1 MPDAR
6 CESCSSNRLNKFPA
20 EVSIHVPGLKNIRT
34 PTVLVFPQLQVCL
47 ACGKAQFAVPEAEL
61 RLLET
66 VEAA

>member
-1 MPDAR
+1 MLDAC
-6 CESCSSNRLNKFPA
+6 CESCFSSRLSKFPA
-20 EVSIHVPGLKNIRT
+20 EISIHVPGLKNIRT

-61 RLLET
+61 HLLES

>member
-1 MPDAR
+1 MVDVR
-6 CESCSSNRLNKFPA
+6 CESCLSNRLNRFPA

-34 PTVLVFPQLQVCL
+34 PTVLVFPQLEVCL

-66 VEAA
+66 VAAA